1 MPPLI
6 LVAIA
11 WMAGLV
17 AAHHI
22 LVPVGVEPASIGLLA
37 LIPLM
42 ALLLWHR
49 DRPMLLAA
57 VCTLA
62 LLGGVLRYQLHVRS
76 LHAPQAVA
84 TYNDQ
89 GWVTLEGMVQG
100 YPDTRD
106 LSTRLEIEIEQLEF
120 KDQAVQVDG
129 RVLVLTTNFPRYRYG
144 DQLRIS
150 GMLETAPELE
160 GFSYREYLAQRGIL
174 SYVRHPRIEKVA
186 AAQGSPF
193 GSLLY
198 SIKDRAYAVIA
209 RLMPEPEA
217 SLLQGILLG
226 IRSGIPRDLY
236 EDYNDTGT
244 SHIIVIS
251 GANIMIVAV
260 LFSKSFG
267 WLMGK
272 QKAYWFTLAGIS
284 LYVLLVGA
292 DPVVVRAGI
301 MGSLLVTATY
311 LGRRATAYVTLA
323 AATMLLTLINPLTL
337 WNIGFQLSVAAT
349 LSLILFTTPMEQAL
363 TRLCVLFV
371 PRERAERIV
380 RILGSI
386 LVVTLAAQ
394 VLTLPLVSYHF
405 GRLSVIAPLTNLF
418 ILSIQP
424 HIMGWGAVATLVGL
438 VPPLEPIARVIA
450 MVPWLL
456 LAFTNTI
463 VRWMAQWQFAALQ
476 ISRFHMG
483 WLVALYGLSL
493 GLLWAL
499 RQPGARARQV
509 WNSVSARTPAKALL
523 VISLMAI
530 VLTILALLQQPDGR
544 LHVAFLDVGQGDAI
558 FITTPKGQQI
568 LVDGGP
574 GTVALTSALGQ
585 EMPFWDHDIDLLV
598 LTHADIDHV
607 SGLVGVL
614 ERYQIGGW
622 LDNGAASESKPFQKC
637 QELLKD
643 ASIPRQTVKSGDWL
657 HLGRGVDVEVLH
669 PDAELAMGLGADS
682 NNGSVV
688 LRLTWQEASF
698 LLTGDLEAEGESHLM
713 QSGQALSADVL
724 KISHHGSGGAS
735 TEDFLAAVAPSYAVI
750 SAGAENKFN
759 HPDPVVLE
767 RLDQLG
773 AVQILRTDEQGTVEF
788 ITDGHRMWVSTER

>member
-1 MPPLI
+1 MPPLV
-6 LVAIA
+6 LVTIA

-17 AAHHI
+17 AAHHLLMPAGI
-22 LVPVGVEPASIGLLA
+22 EPASIILLA
-37 LIPLM
+37 LVPML

-49 DRPMLLAA
+49 ERSILLAA

-62 LLGGVLRYQLHVRS
+62 LLGGALRYQLHVRS
-76 LHAPQAVA
+76 LNDPEAVA
-84 TYNDQ
+84 SYSNQ
-89 GWVTLEGMVQG
+89 GWVTLEGVVRG
-100 YPDTRD
+100 YPDTKD
-106 LSTRLEIEIEQLEF
+106 SSTRLEIESEQLEF
-120 KDQAVQVDG
+120 KDQAIQVHG
-129 RVLVLTTNFPRYRYG
+129 RALVLTSNLPRYRYG
-144 DQLRIS
+144 DRLRIS
-150 GMLETAPELE
+150 GILEPVPELE
-160 GFSYREYLAQRGIL
+160 GFDYRKYLAQRGIL
-174 SYVRHPRIEKVA
+174 SYVRHPKIEKVA
-186 AAQGSPF
+186 TVQGNPF
-193 GSLLY
+193 SSLLS
-198 SIKDRAYAVIA
+198 SIKDRAQAVIA

-226 IRSGIPRDLY
+226 IRSGIPDDLY
-236 EDYNDTGT
+236 EDYNLTGT

-251 GANIMIVAV
+251 GANIMVVAM
-260 LFSKSFG
+260 LFTKSFG

-272 QKAYWFTLAGIS
+272 QRAYWFTLAGIS

-292 DPVVVRAGI
+292 DAVVVRAGI
-301 MGSLLVTATY
+301 MGGLLVTAVY

-323 AATMLLTLINPLTL
+323 AAAMILTLINPLTL
-337 WNIGFQLSVAAT
+337 WNVGFQLSVAAT
-349 LSLILFTTPMEQAL
+349 LGLILFTTPMEQAL
-363 TRLCVLFV
+363 TRLCVRFV
-371 PRERAERIV
+371 PREHAERIV
-380 RILGSI
+380 RILSSV

-405 GRLSVIAPLTNLF
+405 DSLSVIAPLTNMF
-418 ILSIQP
+418 ILSVQP
-424 HIMGWGAVATLVGL
+424 HIMGWGAVATLTGL
-438 VPPLEPIARVIA
+438 VPPLEPVARVIA

-456 LAFTNTI
+456 LAFTNAV
-463 VRWMAQWQFAALQ
+463 VRWTAQWRFASLQ
-476 ISRFHMG
+476 ISGFHTDWM
-483 WLVALYGLSL
+483 VALYGLML

-499 RQPGARARQV
+499 RQRGAKARQL
-509 WNSVSARTPAKALL
+509 WNGVSAHTPAKALL
-523 VISLMAI
+523 GISLIAI

-558 FITTPKGQQI
+558 FITTPQGQQI

-574 GTVALTSALGQ
+574 GTVALTSALGR
-585 EMPFWDHDIDLLV
+585 EMPFWDHDLDLLV

-637 QELLKD
+637 LELLKD
-643 ASIPRQTVKSGDWL
+643 ASIPRQTVKSGDLL
-657 HLGRGVDVEVLH
+657 HLGGGVDVEVLH
-669 PDAELAMGLGADS
+669 PDADLAMGIEADS

-688 LRLTWQEASF
+688 LRLTWGEASF
-698 LLTGDLEAEGESHLM
+698 LLTGDLEEEGEGYLM
-713 QSGQALSADVL
+713 QSGHALSADVL
-724 KISHHGSGGAS
+724 KVSHHGSGGAS
-735 TEDFLAAVAPSYAVI
+735 TQGFLVAVDPTYAVI

-767 RLDQLG
+767 RLEQLG